1 MENVSKKLMETQIPL
16 PQESNVYTKEIAE
29 ILEKSS
35 DYQLNITKQNEFW
48 KLSIEEWNIELITV
62 YTQSPQKGYEVLIM
76 WLKNFYGMMN
86 HQPFTTE
93 ISERANSLSAKIT
106 RNGKTIDSLESKD
119 DLFWIILKQ
128 KSIKQVLYRPVIN
141 LLLTTDELTPLN
153 ICALEYFL
161 LDNYCMTSRRKSK
174 ESVATSLISLK
185 DRQDKELEIP
195 MNIISSNKYPN
206 LRSHLLRS
214 NIRMFIKKEES
225 LMLRATLM
233 NIDTGET
240 LEDVQNTS
248 LPSLLEEMEFNLKNR
263 KIRIR
268 KSE

>member
-1 MENVSKKLMETQIPL
+1 METQIPL
-16 PQESNVYTKEIAE
+16 PQENNGYAKEIAK
-29 ILEKSS
+29 ILDKSQN
-35 DYQLNITKQNEFW
+35 YELNVIKQNEFW
-48 KLSIEEWNIELITV
+48 KLSIKEWNIELITV
-62 YTQSPQKGYEVLIM
+62 YTQSLPKGYEVLIM

-93 ISERANSLSAKIT
+93 ILEKDDSLSAKIT
-106 RNGKTIDSLESKD
+106 RNGKTLDCFDSEE
-119 DLFWIILKQ
+119 DLFWIVLKQ

-153 ICALEYFL
+153 TCALEYFL
-161 LDNYCMTSRRKSK
+161 LDNYCMTSRRKTK
-174 ESVATSLISLK
+174 ESVATSLISLE

-195 MNIISSNKYPN
+195 MNIISSNKYPS

-214 NIRMFIKKEES
+214 NIRMLIKKEEC

-240 LEDVQNTS
+240 LDDVQNTS